1 MDKYSGARGAAAD
14 RGFWLQAY
22 NGGAYS
28 YDRVVRG
35 SGFIEHLSVSVLG
48 GIQPEPMRKL
58 VEDAVDDGLIQRL
71 IPIVLQP
78 AQSGSDAST
87 SDAAIDYEVLVE
99 RLHYMRPYTI
109 DVLLDDAARVLRQEL
124 ENKHREMMSV
134 TMINK
139 KLAAHIGKYDGIFAR
154 LCLLWHCIESPGTEP
169 LPMVS
174 EECAGRVAEFL
185 SHFLLPHAAVFYTDV
200 YGLADDHDRLANVA
214 GYILAHKIERLTN
227 RVIQRGD
234 CSMRGLKRYEIEN
247 VCHQLS
253 ALGWVTEGQRRRAT
267 DPPCW
272 DVNPEVHRLYREHAE
287 REAERRQR
295 DKAMLAEMFAK
306 PKGEGT

>member
-1 MDKYSGARGAAAD
+1 
-14 RGFWLQAY
+14 
-22 NGGAYS
+22 
-28 YDRVVRG
+28 
-35 SGFIEHLSVSVLG
+35 VLG

-71 IPIVLQP
+71 IPVVLRP
-78 AQSGSDAST
+78 AQSGYDESM
-87 SDAAIDYEVLVE
+87 SDAAIDYEALVE

-109 DVLLDDAARVLRQEL
+109 DVLLDAAARVLRREL

-134 TMINK
+134 TIINK

-174 EECAGRVAEFL
+174 EESAGRVAEFL
-185 SHFLLPHAAVFYTDV
+185 SCFLFPHAYAFYTSI
-200 YGLADDHDRLANVA
+200 YGLSDDHDRLANVA
-214 GYILAHKIERLTN
+214 GYILAHGIEHLTN

-234 CSMRGLKRYEIEN
+234 SSMRGLKRHEIEN
-247 VCHQLS
+247 ICHQLS

-267 DPPCW
+267 DPPRW
-272 DVNPEVHRLYREHAE
+272 DVNPEVHRLFHERAE
-287 REAERRQR
+287 QEATRRQR
-295 DKAMLAEMFAK
+295 TRELIASTVAK
-306 PKGEGT
+306 LREDEP